1 MLVGRTTSHLETL
14 SETAPLLSPFE
25 FESMS
30 SESQSKSIAP
40 SGVQRIRAMAIELGL
55 NESDS
60 VLCARSAQA
69 IGIDEAVV
77 QGLRMG
83 RRALDARRRGRRH
96 VLRFVIHVDLDLPA
110 DFRSDALDRALKS
123 GRARRV
129 DPPAVFALEAPPRH
143 WQSRRVVVVGSG
155 PAGLYAAWTLAA
167 NGVAVDLIDRGPN
180 LRDRGRAVAR
190 FSGSRELD
198 PERNLLY
205 GEGGAGTYSDGKLYT
220 RTQHALEA
228 PILQTLIDAGAEPE
242 IAFDARAH
250 VGTDRLHRIL
260 PRLRGQL
267 EDMGVRFHFDTR
279 LESFVTD
286 GVGSVSAVR
295 TSKGEL
301 PADAVMLAIGH
312 SARDTLR
319 ALSAEGLVVEAKPFQ
334 LGLRIEHPQSLIDLG
349 RFGEGADL
357 EKLGH
362 AYYSLVAKGSDG
374 VPTVH
379 SFCMCPGGQIVAS
392 VAQPG
397 LLCTNGMSNSKH
409 SSPFGNSGLVVTL
422 GAREFGEGAFA
433 GLEYQEKLESA
444 FFEAGG
450 GDYTAPAQRVPD
462 FLAGREKSALLRSSY
477 KFGLHATRVDQL
489 LPASVTEALR
499 AAILRFDRQ
508 IPGYAGDQGV
518 LVGVESRS
526 SSPFRI
532 PRDPESRIAQAFENL
547 YPIGEGAGYA
557 GGIMSAAIDGARSAW
572 ALLAHP

>member
-1 MLVGRTTSHLETL
+1 
-14 SETAPLLSPFE
+14 
-25 FESMS
+25 
-30 SESQSKSIAP
+30 
-40 SGVQRIRAMAIELGL
+40 MAIELGL
-55 NESDS
+55 NESES

-69 IGIDEAVV
+69 IGVSESAVR
-77 QGLRMG
+77 GTRIA
-83 RRALDARRRGRRH
+83 RRALDARRRGGRH
-96 VLRFVIHVDLDLPA
+96 VLRFVVHVDLDLA
-110 DFRSDALDRALKS
+110 LDCQSDALDRALKS

-129 DPPAVFALEAPPRH
+129 DPPASFRLAEAARH

-155 PAGLYAAWTLAA
+155 PAGLYAAWTLAS

-180 LRDRGRAVAR
+180 LRERGRAVAR
-190 FSGSRELD
+190 FSGTRELD

-228 PILQTLIDAGAEPE
+228 PILQTLIEAGAEPE

-250 VGTDRLHRIL
+250 VGTDRLHHIL
-260 PRLRGQL
+260 PRLRAKL
-267 EDMGVRFHFDTR
+267 EGMGVRFHFDTR
-279 LESFVTD
+279 LEALVKDASDQVF
-286 GVGSVSAVR
+286 AVR
-295 TSKGEL
+295 TSRGEL
-301 PADAVMLAIGH
+301 PCDAVMLGIGH

-319 ALSAEGLVVEAKPFQ
+319 SLSEEGLVVEAKPFQ

-362 AYYSLVAKGSDG
+362 AYYSLVAKGNDQT
-374 VPTVH
+374 PAVH
-379 SFCMCPGGQIVAS
+379 SFCMCPGGQIVAA

-397 LLCTNGMSNSKH
+397 MLCTNGMSNSKH

-422 GAREFGEGAFA
+422 GAREFGDGALA
-433 GLEYQEKLESA
+433 GLEFQEKIESA

-450 GDYTAPAQRVPD
+450 GDYTVPAQRVSD
-462 FLAGREKSALLRSSY
+462 FLAGRESPSLPRSSY
-477 KFGLHATRVDQL
+477 KLGMNAMRVDRL
-489 LPASVTEALR
+489 LPSAITDALR
-499 AAILRFDRQ
+499 TAILRFDQQ
-508 IPGYAGDQGV
+508 IPGYAGEQGL
-518 LVGVESRS
+518 LVGIESRS

-532 PRDPESRIAQAFENL
+532 PRDAETRIAEGFENV

-572 ALLAHP
+572 SLLVHR

>member
-1 MLVGRTTSHLETL
+1 
-14 SETAPLLSPFE
+14 
-25 FESMS
+25 
-30 SESQSKSIAP
+30 
-40 SGVQRIRAMAIELGL
+40 MAIELGL
-55 NESDS
+55 NESES

-69 IGIDEAVV
+69 IGISEAAV
-77 QGLRMG
+77 QGLRIA

-96 VLRFVIHVDLDLPA
+96 VLRFVVHVDLDLEA
-110 DFRSDALDRALKS
+110 NFRSDALDRALKS

-129 DPPAVFALEAPPRH
+129 DPPASFELDEAPCH

-155 PAGLYAAWTLAA
+155 PAGLYAAWTLAS

-190 FSGSRELD
+190 FSGTRELD

-228 PILQTLIDAGAEPE
+228 PILQTLIQAGAEPE

-260 PRLRGQL
+260 PKLRAKL
-267 EDMGVRFHFDTR
+267 EGMGVRFHFDTR
-279 LESFVTD
+279 LEALVNDTS
-286 GVGSVSAVR
+286 GCVSAVQ
-295 TSKGEL
+295 TSRGEL
-301 PADAVMLAIGH
+301 PCDAVMLGIGH

-319 ALSAEGLVVEAKPFQ
+319 SLSAAGLVVEAKPFQ

-349 RFGEGADL
+349 RFGAGADL
-357 EKLGH
+357 EILGH
-362 AYYSLVAKGSDG
+362 AYYSLVAKGNDQT
-374 VPTVH
+374 PTVH
-379 SFCMCPGGQIVAS
+379 SFCMCPGGQIVAA

-397 LLCTNGMSNSKH
+397 MLCTNGMSNSKH
-409 SSPFGNSGLVVTL
+409 SSSFGNSGLVVTL

-433 GLEYQEKLESA
+433 GVEFQEKIEST
-444 FFEAGG
+444 FFQAGG
-450 GDYTAPAQRVPD
+450 GDYTVPAQRVED
-462 FLAGREKSALLRSSY
+462 FLAGRENAALPRSSY
-477 KFGLHATRVDQL
+477 KFGLHATRVDRL
-489 LPASVTEALR
+489 LPSTVTEALR
-499 AAILRFDRQ
+499 SAILRFDRQ
-508 IPGYAGDQGV
+508 IPGYAGAQGL
-518 LVGVESRS
+518 LVGIESRS

-532 PRDPESRIAQAFENL
+532 PRDPETRIAQGFENV

-572 ALLAHP
+572 ALLVHS